1 MRRCILT
8 LACALACSTD
18 LPAPGTLAES
28 SGGPTTGGGGSG
40 SGSGDS
46 TTAAPEPVELFDATL
61 DLELKQ
67 DIRVTVT
74 QTGDDVTVSAKLSR
88 GYGLVADGI
97 TLMGSGRV
105 DAYPELGATGY
116 TARFDVPA
124 DAGLCGGEPTTI
136 GLSLFVRVY
145 PEGAD
150 DHVVYGGLTAYC
162 GSEDF
167 GVPVIEPLRIS
178 GRR

>member
-1 MRRCILT
+1 MRRCTVI
-8 LACALACSTD
+8 LACAVACSTD
-18 LPAPGTLAES
+18 LPAPGSLVDS
-28 SGGPTTGGGGSG
+28 SGGPTTGSGSG

-61 DLELKQ
+61 DLELRQ
-67 DIRVTVT
+67 DVRVTVT
-74 QTGDDVTVSAKLSR
+74 QTGDDVSVSAKLSR
-88 GYGLVADGI
+88 GYGLVADGT
-97 TLMGSGRV
+97 TLTGSGRV

-124 DAGLCGGEPTTI
+124 DAGLCGGEVTSI
-136 GLSLFVRVY
+136 GLSLFARVY

-150 DHVVYGGLTAYC
+150 DHAVYGGLTAYC
-162 GSEDF
+162 GADDF

>member
-1 MRRCILT
+1 MRRCILI
-8 LACALACSTD
+8 LAAALACSTD
-18 LPAPGTLAES
+18 LPAPGSHADS
-28 SGGPTTGGGGSG
+28 SAGPTTEGGSG

-67 DIRVTVT
+67 DVRVTVT

-88 GYGLVADGI
+88 GYGLVADGT
-97 TLMGSGRV
+97 TLTGSGRV

-124 DAGLCGGEPTTI
+124 DAGLCGGEVTSI
-136 GLSLFVRVY
+136 GLSLFARVY

-150 DHVVYGGLTAYC
+150 DHAVYGGLTAYC
-162 GSEDF
+162 GGDDF